1 MRKVEITVEER
12 IKRKI
17 SYDFILPDHV
27 TENQMNIIIARVE
40 SHSDCAD
47 DVVHLLQ
54 KEIPNLKVRKVNETD
69 LNFDDAEI
77 IVYDIKEN

>member
-40 SHSDCAD
+40 NRSDCAD

-54 KEIPNLKVRKVNETD
+54 KEIPNLKVRKLDETD

-77 IVYDIKEN
+77 IVCDIKEN